1 MSDVVGISSSA
12 IAAYQRALTTVSN
25 NIANMSTEGYSR
37 QTVNLQDNA
46 PEQLAKSFMGTG
58 VVLAGIKRQFDA
70 FAEANLQTS
79 TSDLN
84 AQEPVVE
91 YAKRL
96 MDIMGDKLVGL
107 SSAFDTFFTSAQ
119 SLAADPGSSV
129 MRTGFLTSAQ
139 GMSARFAELAG
150 QMTGITDEVH
160 KALENAANQ
169 MNTYTSQL
177 ALVNQQLA
185 KIPVIQNQPAQLLD
199 QRDQLLR
206 DMSELSRIKISYT
219 ANGIASVS
227 LGSTMSDG
235 LLVDGL
241 RSYTIGFNPQNP
253 SSNDLVRDPYGSSDS
268 LAAASGGTI
277 GGLNAFMSGALE
289 PAQKSLDM
297 LANLFV
303 NETNAIQRNGIDG
316 YGQMGTDL
324 FVVDPEAESAASAV
338 KVILTDGMRIATGA
352 LFRVIEQSTNTA
364 GAKAVVEFANPEKPL
379 AVSNA
384 NLVNNPNPAAG
395 VAVNVPAD
403 SMYAKVTDVAA
414 GLNSPVFFLD
424 SAQPGQQL
432 QVMTRDGRHLAGKTL
447 TLDERFQMIKPENGF
462 NTPMTYSDAYLN
474 KAGEEGYMDVGFF
487 YGAQAKVMYAQ
498 NFDSLGNVAEPTPLP
513 ATLESGRLPTGQTGT
528 VIQAGTVT
536 LNGQALGDLTASGP
550 YLLATDIADWINSL
564 GSGDLQ
570 SVGFPS
576 QDTPIHANTPF
587 NLELTLDGQTQTIFV
602 PQASSG
608 YIYPEDVM
616 RAINSASLGINAKLV
631 NKGSQANPDYRLLIF
646 GRATQNFSLNAVS
659 ASTEAEVTV
668 TQGGASTTES
678 ADILFGDLYAGD
690 SVTVAG
696 LTLLA
701 SSNLTAAQVAAAF
714 ANLTPVADGGTQP
727 ADVPGQYRFSGT
739 LTGYSTAAAASG
751 AQLDQLVWTST
762 TANSDVTDLTA
773 DLTRAV
779 VRFDDAKSLP
789 TALDFSADENFV
801 SDIRATAFNN
811 ISVPKDN
818 IDLSAALSINGVS
831 IQGQP
836 FRDIKSLLT
845 AINSVSSQSQVK
857 AGLDSIGNVILQNAS
872 GHEGENITIG
882 PAGAAAANAL
892 AIKPMEYGGMV
903 RIVRQLGS
911 NLEQS
916 NVELSFGDLG
926 TPFDLAKAGF
936 RTGVYINGD
945 VPDEVMVFVT
955 GPGQAKVAA
964 GYKGEPTDVQTK
976 LREQSL
982 EIRFLSDNRYAI
994 TELGTGTELA
1004 VRTWDTKQLEP
1015 TITYQG
1021 LTLTLNH
1028 APNVGDVFVIDGN
1041 HDGIGNNQNMLA
1053 MADLAK
1059 KQISPGKTIGDLYT
1073 DQVNKVGNIQQQ
1085 ATITQQAL
1093 AVVHDQAVQARD
1105 KVSGVS
1111 LDNEATDLIRFQ
1123 QAYQAAAKALQTAT
1137 QLFDTIVQLR

>member
-37 QTVNLQDNA
+37 QSVVLQDNA

-58 VVLAGIKRQFDA
+58 VVLSGIKRQFDA
-70 FAEANLQTS
+70 FAETNLQTS

-84 AQEPVVE
+84 AQGPVVE

-107 SSAFDTFFTSAQ
+107 SSAFDSFFTSAQ

-160 KALENAANQ
+160 KALENSANQ

-185 KIPVIQNQPAQLLD
+185 KIPILQNQPAQLLD

-206 DMSELSRIKISYT
+206 QMSELSRIKINYT

-227 LGSTMSDG
+227 LGSTMTDG
-235 LLVDGL
+235 LVVDGL
-241 RSYTIGFNPQNP
+241 KSFTIGFNPKNP
-253 SSNDLVRDPYGSSDS
+253 TSNDLVRDPYGSSDS

-277 GGLNAFMSGALE
+277 GGLNSFMSSTLE
-289 PAQKSLDM
+289 PAQKSLDT

-303 NETNAIQRNGIDG
+303 QEVNAIQRNGIDG
-316 YGQMGTDL
+316 YGKMGTDL
-324 FVVDPEAESAASAV
+324 FAIDADSSSAAAAV
-338 KVILTDGMRIATGA
+338 KVVLTDGMRIATGA
-352 LFRVIEQSTNTA
+352 LFRVIEKSTNTA
-364 GAKAVVEFANPEKPL
+364 DAKAIVEFVNPPKPE
-379 AVSNA
+379 AVSNP

-395 VAVNVPAD
+395 VAVNVPSD
-403 SMYAKVTDVAA
+403 SIYAKVTDVAA
-414 GLNSPVFFLD
+414 GLKSPVFFLD
-424 SAQPGQQL
+424 NAQPGQQL
-432 QVMTRDGRHLAGKTL
+432 QVLTRDGRQLAGKTL
-447 TLDERFQMIKPENGF
+447 TLDEQFQMLKPENGF
-462 NTPMTYSDAYLN
+462 NDPMTYSDVYLN
-474 KAGEEGYMDVGFF
+474 KAGSDAYMDVSFF
-487 YGAQAKVMYAQ
+487 YGAQAKVMYSQ
-498 NFDSLGNVAEPTPLP
+498 NFDSLGNVAPPTPLP
-513 ATLESGRLPTGQTGT
+513 ATLESGRVPTGQTGT
-528 VIQAGTVT
+528 VIQAGSIT
-536 LNGQALGDLTASGP
+536 LNGQTLGDLTAAGP

-570 SVGFPS
+570 SVSFPS
-576 QDTPIHANTPF
+576 QDTPIHSNTPF
-587 NLELTLDGQTQTIFV
+587 DLQLTLDGQTQTIHV

-631 NKGSQANPDYRLLIF
+631 NKGTQGSPDYRLLIF
-646 GRATQNFSLNAVS
+646 GRATHSFTLQAIS
-659 ASTEAEVTV
+659 ASTAPTVTV
-668 TQGGASTTES
+668 SQGAANATES
-678 ADILFGDLYAGD
+678 ATLQFGDLYAGD
-690 SVTVAG
+690 SITIAG

-701 SSNLTAAQVAAAF
+701 SDNLTAADVAAAF
-714 ANLTPVADGGTQP
+714 ASVADGATP
-727 ADVPGQYRFSGT
+727 ADVPGQYRFTGA
-739 LTGYSTAAAASG
+739 LTGYSSAPASG
-751 AQLDQLVWTST
+751 AQLDELVL
-762 TANSDVTDLTA
+762 TASVANTNVTDLTA
-773 DLTRAV
+773 DLSRAV
-779 VRFDDAKSLP
+779 VRFNDVKGLP
-789 TALDFSADENFV
+789 MALDFAADTQFAN
-801 SDIRATAFNN
+801 DLRANAFNE

-818 IDLSAALSINGVS
+818 IDLAAPLSINGVS

-836 FRDIKSLLT
+836 FRDIKALLT

-857 AGLDSIGNVILQNAS
+857 AGLDSIGNVMLQNTS

-903 RIVRQLGS
+903 RVIRNLGNDLS
-911 NLEQS
+911 KS
-916 NVELSFGDLG
+916 NVEMSFGDQG

-936 RTGVYINGD
+936 RTGVYVNGN

-955 GPGQAKVAA
+955 GSGQATVAA
-964 GYKGEPTDVQTK
+964 GYSGEPTDVQSK
-976 LREQSL
+976 LRDLSL
-982 EIRFLSDNRYAI
+982 QIRFLSDNRYAI

-1004 VRTWDTKQLEP
+1004 VRTWDTSQLEP
-1015 TITYQG
+1015 TIEFQG

-1093 AVVHDQAVQARD
+1093 DVVHDQAVQARD

>member
-70 FAEANLQTS
+70 FAETNLQNS

-84 AQEPVVE
+84 AQGPVVE

-107 SSAFDTFFTSAQ
+107 SSAFDTFFTASQ

-139 GMSARFAELAG
+139 GMGARFAELAG
-150 QMTGITDEVH
+150 QMDGITDEVH

-177 ALVNQQLA
+177 VLVNQQLA
-185 KIPVIQNQPAQLLD
+185 KIPILQNQPAQLLD

-206 DMSELSRIKISYT
+206 QMSELSKIKINYT
-219 ANGIASVS
+219 ANGQASVS

-235 LLVDGL
+235 LVVDGL
-241 RSYTIGFNPQNP
+241 KAYTIGFNPQDP
-253 SSNDLVRDPYGSSDS
+253 TSNDLVRDPYGSSDS

-277 GGLNAFMSGALE
+277 GGLNAFMRGALE
-289 PAQKSLDM
+289 PAQKSLDT

-303 NETNAIQRNGIDG
+303 NEVNAIQRNGIDG

-324 FVVDPEAESAASAV
+324 FAVDPQATSAASAV

-352 LFRVIEQSTNTA
+352 LFRVIERSTNS
-364 GAKAVVEFANPEKPL
+364 GGVKANITFANPP
-379 AVSNA
+379 VSQAISNP

-395 VAVNVPAD
+395 VAVTVPQDAL
-403 SMYAKVTDVAA
+403 YQKVTEVAA
-414 GLNSPVFFLD
+414 GLDSPIFFLD
-424 SAQPGQQL
+424 NAQPGQQL
-432 QVMTRDGRHLAGKTL
+432 QVLTLDGRQLAGRAL
-447 TLDERFQMIKPENGF
+447 TLDEQYQMLKPENGF
-462 NTPMTYSDAYLN
+462 NDPMTFSDAYLN
-474 KAGEEGYMDVGFF
+474 KAGSDGYLDVGVF
-487 YGAQAKVMYAQ
+487 YGAQAKVMFEQ
-498 NFDSLGNVAEPTPLP
+498 NFDSLGNVADPTPLP
-513 ATLESGRLPTGQTGT
+513 ATLESGRVPTGQTGT
-528 VIQAGTVT
+528 VIQSGAIT
-536 LNGQALGDLTASGP
+536 LNGQALGDLTAAGP

-564 GSGDLQ
+564 GAGDLQ
-570 SVGFPS
+570 SLSFPS
-576 QDTPIHANTPF
+576 QDTPIHSNTPF
-587 NLELTLDGQTQTIFV
+587 DLALSMDGQTQTIHV

-608 YIYPEDVM
+608 YIFPEDVA
-616 RAINSASLGINAKLV
+616 RAINNASLGVNAKLV
-631 NKGSQANPDYRLLIF
+631 NKGTQTNPDYRILLF
-646 GRATQNFSLNAVS
+646 GRATSKFTLSAVS
-659 ASTEAEVTV
+659 ASTAPPTTIVQGSASVTERATV
-668 TQGGASTTES
+668 
-678 ADILFGDLYAGD
+678 DFGPLSAGD
-690 SVTVAG
+690 RLTVAG
-696 LTLLA
+696 ITLTA
-701 SSNLTAAQVAAAF
+701 SVDLTAAQVANVFDNLRPGAPVPPMPGVYQTSGNMTGYMSAGASG
-714 ANLTPVADGGTQP
+714 ANMNQVVFTSSTNLTDVPDLTPV
-727 ADVPGQYRFSGT
+727 
-739 LTGYSTAAAASG
+739 LE
-751 AQLDQLVWTST
+751 
-762 TANSDVTDLTA
+762 
-773 DLTRAV
+773 RAT
-779 VRFDDAKSLP
+779 VRYNDAKGLP
-789 TALDFSADENFV
+789 VALDFSIQNEFANDL
-801 SDIRATAFNN
+801 RASAFNE
-811 ISVPKDN
+811 IMVPQQN
-818 IDLSAALSINGVS
+818 IDLAAPLSINGVN
-831 IQGQP
+831 ITGQP

-845 AINSVSSQSQVK
+845 AINNESGNSQVK

-882 PAGAAAANAL
+882 PAGAASANAL
-892 AIKPMEYGGMV
+892 AIKPAEYGGMV
-903 RIVRQLGS
+903 RIVRELGS
-911 NLEQS
+911 NLEES
-916 NVELSFGDLG
+916 NVELSFADLG
-926 TPFDLAKAGF
+926 MPFDLAKAGF
-936 RTGVYINGD
+936 RTGVYFNGK
-945 VPDEVMVFVT
+945 VPDDVAVFVT
-955 GPGQAKVAA
+955 GPGQATVAA
-964 GYKGEPTDVQTK
+964 GYSGTPIDVQTK

-982 EIRFLSDNRYAI
+982 QVKFLDNDRFSI
-994 TELGTGTELA
+994 TDVTTGTELA
-1004 VRTWDTKQLEP
+1004 VRTWDTRQLEP
-1015 TITYQG
+1015 TIEFQG

-1028 APNVGDVFVIDGN
+1028 APNVGDVFTIDGN
-1041 HDGIGNNQNMLA
+1041 HDGIGNNQNMLV

-1093 AVVHDQAVQARD
+1093 GVVHDQAVQARD

-1137 QLFDTIVQLR
+1137 QLFDTIVQIR